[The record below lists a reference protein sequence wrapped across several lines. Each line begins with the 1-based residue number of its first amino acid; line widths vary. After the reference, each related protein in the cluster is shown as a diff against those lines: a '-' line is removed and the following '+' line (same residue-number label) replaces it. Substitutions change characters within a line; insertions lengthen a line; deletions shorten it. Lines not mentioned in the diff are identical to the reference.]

1 MADKWGTAR
10 LIELTKSAGSGSGV
24 DHQPNVR
31 PDAGP
36 SLRRFDVCRG
46 TQTEESKYSYVSD
59 SVQISS
65 PSMSLNKSDVSAQ
78 SLSSTQA
85 MHIQPM
91 QTPLVHLPKC
101 QTSAH
106 LNTEP
111 QKVVKKKTL
120 KASNNCIAS
129 SSTQATSGKAS
140 KGSGGMDYGA
150 KLEKTPKV
158 SEAKSKAPQS
168 KAKGK
173 GKAEH
178 AVSVGGRTSPASNP
192 TLTGAGQTKTEG
204 TKKKKK
210 KKAKSSQ
217 DKGSIN
223 HISAAVDPK
232 QKGPSIERKPEKSK
246 KAESSSRPRTSAK

>member
-1 MADKWGTAR
+1 M
-10 LIELTKSAGSGSGV
+10 ELTKSAGSGSGV
-24 DHQPNVR
+24 DHQPIVR

-36 SLRRFDVCRG
+36 SLRRFDVSQG
-46 TQTEESKYSYVSD
+46 TQTEESKYSCVSD
-59 SVQISS
+59 SVQITS
-65 PSMSLNKSDVSAQ
+65 PSMSLNKSDISAQ
-78 SLSSTQA
+78 SPSSTQA

-101 QTSAH
+101 QASAY
-106 LNTEP
+106 LNPEP
-111 QKVVKKKTL
+111 QNVVKKKTL

-129 SSTQATSGKAS
+129 SSSQATSAKAS

-150 KLEKTPKV
+150 KLEKTSKA
-158 SEAKSKAPQS
+158 SEAKSKASQS

-173 GKAEH
+173 GKAEN
-178 AVSVGGRTSPASNP
+178 AVSVGGRASPASNP

-204 TKKKKK
+204 TQKKKKKK

-246 KAESSSRPRTSAK
+246 KAESSSRPRNSAK